1 MICNDWEVHSEGRDL
16 VDSDFYDWKLLRFLL
31 SSSRACLH
39 PNL

>member
-1 MICNDWEVHSEGRDL
+1 MICNDWEVHSEGTSWT
-16 VDSDFYDWKLLRFLL
+16 VISMIGKLLRLLL